1 MSTPTSPPLA
11 TLVYA
16 SVSTWKPA
24 NCFSIFLSD
33 VDISVTPPCKVET
46 HQQPRD
52 IPSPPNHSKVSP
64 QIMKAQA
71 AWGKGNVGDF
81 LDLTRDSE
89 DGFEEG
95 SSSLEFGSDSESNS
109 DFKFLSELLS
119 ESKPESK
126 TKSDSEGL
134 KLKGGAGFFLGAPPC
149 TGDVLRSSRQFPDLA
164 VFQSWSWI

>member
-1 MSTPTSPPLA
+1 
-11 TLVYA
+11 
-16 SVSTWKPA
+16 
-24 NCFSIFLSD
+24 
-33 VDISVTPPCKVET
+33 
-46 HQQPRD
+46 
-52 IPSPPNHSKVSP
+52 
-64 QIMKAQA
+64 MKAQA

-149 TGDVLRSSRQFPDLA
+149 TGDVLRSSPCSVTPVSTLTSTPAATEMEAIYVASSGSEDEITEPACKSGGGRGGGGGGGR
-164 VFQSWSWI
+164 